1 MFFKQRTRFDNDT
14 QSEQILPDQVLSVQ
28 VQRAVCA
35 LISDLFFGKCSGDN
49 YQYLEQL
56 FSDSETDWQAIC
68 DELEVQ
74 SIPLLFSDYLIDKNL
89 PDSVYEKWK
98 SGCFDDF
105 DFNIRVLDA
114 LQWLDELLTDN
125 NIPYIVIKGTC
136 AAMLYPR
143 PILRTQGDIDILIT
157 THYLADAIRVLNEA
171 DCIGENKLEGTGR
184 SSLSRHYAYTKNK
197 VLIEVHTRFATLNT
211 QENEKILDRWL
222 YKASEQNTIRK
233 KVFYASFPAPPKE
246 LNGLILLTH
255 INQHLEEG
263 LGLRQIIDW
272 MMYVNNY
279 LDDEAWPSFRK
290 KVSRLGLEKL
300 AITVTLMCQLYL
312 GLPDTIRWCQGADPE
327 LSKELLDYIFEC
339 GDFGHKQGMSNSAAM
354 VISHGRGIRGF
365 FRNLQKRGEANWEI
379 YKNHHWLKPFAWIYQ
394 GYRYAY
400 ITLKRKHALSSLL
413 QDIDAGVKRG
423 ELIDRL
429 NATSLARKK

>member
-1 MFFKQRTRFDNDT
+1 MQSQVKND
-14 QSEQILPDQVLSVQ
+14 
-28 VQRAVCA
+28 VCA
-35 LISDLFFGKCSGDN
+35 LIGDLFFGNESDKCSMPAEKIITN
-49 YQYLEQL
+49 PLAN
-56 FSDSETDWQAIC
+56 WQGIC
-68 DELEVQ
+68 DELEAQ

-98 SGCFDDF
+98 SSCFDDF

-125 NIPYIVIKGTC
+125 KIPYMVIKGTC

-143 PILRTQGDIDILIT
+143 PILRAQGDIDILISP
-157 THYLADAIRVLNEA
+157 HYLADAIRVLNDA
-171 DCIGENKLEGTGR
+171 DCTGGNKLEGTGR

-197 VLIEVHTRFATLNT
+197 VLIEVHTRFATLNS
-211 QENEKILDRWL
+211 QEKEKILDRWL
-222 YKASEQNTIRK
+222 YKASEQCTIRK

-246 LNGLILLTH
+246 LNGLVLLTH

-272 MMYVNNY
+272 MMYVYNF
-279 LDDEAWPSFRK
+279 LDDEAWPSFQK
-290 KVSRLGLEKL
+290 KASRLGLEKL
-300 AITVTLMCQLYL
+300 AVTVTRMCQIYL
-312 GLPDTIRWCQGADPE
+312 GLPDTIQWCQGADPE
-327 LSKELLDYIFEC
+327 LSKDLLDYIFEC
-339 GDFGHKQGMSNSAAM
+339 GNFGYKKGMSNSAAM
-354 VISHGRGIRGF
+354 VISHGRGLQGF
-365 FRNLQKRGEANWEI
+365 FRNLQKRGEANWEL
-379 YKNHHWLKPFAWIYQ
+379 YKEHTWLKPFAWIYQ
-394 GYRYAY
+394 GYRYAH
-400 ITLKRKHALSSLL
+400 IALKRKHALSSLL